1 MNNQQLI
8 TGEGAGYEQAIL
20 QIMHSLPVERMAQLL
35 DFALFLKM
43 QPTAVTPPGITKETE
58 LRDEPLWQEASIR
71 SLAKYWDT
79 PEEDEAWAHL
89 QKAMSSIHP

>member
-1 MNNQQLI
+1 MSEQQSI
-8 TGEGAGYEQAIL
+8 IREGAGYEQAIL

-43 QPTAVTPPGITKETE
+43 QPTAVTSPGILKEAG
-58 LRDEPLWQEASIR
+58 LPDEQFWSQASIR

-79 PEEDEAWAHL
+79 PEEDEAWEHL
-89 QKAMSSIHP
+89 QKEM